1 MGIKGLPRLI
11 NDVTKGKAVQ
21 DYNFSRMKGMKVAVD
36 ASLMIY
42 QTVIAMR
49 SDGRDMKN
57 KKGEL
62 TSHLHGIFYK
72 ILKFLQNGMV
82 PVFVFD
88 GKAHAMK
95 SKTLVKREMIKV
107 KAEKKLE
114 GLSDSDDEEYVKAF
128 KQTFR
133 PTKNNMLEAQIL
145 LSIMGIPFIIAPGEA
160 DVICSWLSCRIDDKG
175 KKYVKGVCS
184 DDSDMLPLGTPYL
197 FKDTLKFMN
206 DNKKIRV
213 ISLKET
219 LKGMKLDMNQFVDL
233 CVLLGT
239 DYCDNIRGMGPTKA
253 YKAIVKHKT
262 LEGVLKSLKKSSDSD
277 DSDDESDD
285 ESDDDTDEEFL
296 ETKKCMIKAKKYFN
310 TALKDID
317 NSGFTVKNDQL
328 ELRKFQ
334 EEELM
339 DFMCVKHNFNV
350 TKILTAV
357 NRLREYYEA
366 MNVTR
371 ENNKKV
377 HTILHPRSE
386 KYVIRELSD
395 EIDFL
400 SSESEGSDESD
411 QD

>member
-1 MGIKGLPRLI
+1 MGIKGLPKLI
-11 NDVTKGKAVQ
+11 NDVTKGKAVR

-36 ASLMIY
+36 ASLIIHK
-42 QTVIAMR
+42 TVIAMR
-49 SDGRDMKN
+49 SCGRDMKN
-57 KKGEL
+57 KEGEL

-82 PVFVFD
+82 PIFVFD

-95 SKTLVKREMIKV
+95 SKTLVKREMIKA
-107 KAEKKLE
+107 KAEKKLDN
-114 GLSDSDDEEYVKAF
+114 LSDSDDEEYVKAF

-160 DVICSWLSCRIDDKG
+160 DVICSWLSCRTDDKG
-175 KKYVKGVCS
+175 KRYVKGVCS

-197 FKDTLKFMN
+197 FKDTLCFMK

-239 DYCDNIRGMGPTKA
+239 DYCDNIRGVGPRSA
-253 YKAIVKHKT
+253 YKLIVKHKT
-262 LEGVLKSLKKSSDSD
+262 LENVLNSFNESSDSD
-277 DSDDESDD
+277 DESN
-285 ESDDDTDEEFL
+285 ETNDEEFL

-310 TALKDID
+310 TALEDID
-317 NSGFTVKNDQL
+317 NSGFTVEDDQL

-339 DFMCVKHNFNV
+339 DFMCVKHNFDV

-357 NRLREYYEA
+357 NRLKEYYEA